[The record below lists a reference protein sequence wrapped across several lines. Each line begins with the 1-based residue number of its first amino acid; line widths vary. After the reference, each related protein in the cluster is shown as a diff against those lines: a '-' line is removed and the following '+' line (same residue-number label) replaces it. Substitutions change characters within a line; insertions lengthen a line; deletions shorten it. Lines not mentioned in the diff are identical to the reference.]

1 MKTGEACN
9 RHVIAIDGSASVGDA
24 ARRMRE
30 AHVGDLVI
38 VREEGD
44 HRIPTAIITDR
55 DLVLEV
61 LATDLDPDTVTVG
74 DLFCATDL
82 ITASVDEELES
93 TIDSMWLHG
102 IRRVPV
108 VDRNGHLVGL
118 IAMDDILR
126 VLSEQLSNIVRLIR
140 RQAELEAKRRL
151 Q

>member
-1 MKTGEACN
+1 MKTGDACN
-9 RHVIAIDGSASVGDA
+9 RNVVCIEGDASVSDA

-38 VREEGD
+38 VKQENG

-61 LATDLDPDTVTVG
+61 LATDLDADTVSIG
-74 DLFCATDL
+74 DLFSSTDL
-82 ITASVDEELES
+82 ITASVDDELES

-102 IRRVPV
+102 IRRIPV
-108 VDRNGHLVGL
+108 MDRHGHLVGL
-118 IAMDDILR
+118 VAMDDMLQVIT
-126 VLSEQLSNIVRLIR
+126 EQLSNLVRLTK

-151 Q
+151 